1 MKISGSFIS
10 MLIIWLLGFTHFL
23 GGPYILFKFIF
34 WIALLPFFI
43 AILFLIFMLFKAKK
57 IFSNKGRSAF
67 SRSTEEN
74 PSPFEGEQEAIH
86 IEAEIKE

>member
-1 MKISGSFIS
+1 

-34 WIALLPFFI
+34 WIALFPFFI
-43 AILFLIFMLFKAKK
+43 AILFFIIVLLKAKK
-57 IFSNKGRSAF
+57 FFSTKSGRADVNH
-67 SRSTEEN
+67 THHGGEET
-74 PSPFEGEQEAIH
+74 IH